1 MEKLFDSPVMIKLQD
16 FGQKLGSNKFLAAL
30 QACMMSLMG
39 IIMVGAISQI
49 TVSVLG
55 PTMFHVIAAESQLYE
70 IIYLPYKF
78 TMDLLSVWVVILFSF
93 NYAKNL
99 KMKSPIMNA
108 VDALICFF
116 LVAGTSMISE
126 AGVTSIDMTYLGST
140 GMFIGFVVVFL
151 SVQIEKYCADHNI
164 RIKMPD
170 VVPPFLQDGFAS
182 IVPLAIS
189 ACFFLACSAA
199 VDIFTNGNYTIASG
213 FMALLGIPLSA
224 LSSTVGMFIMC
235 VFAALLWCF
244 GIHGTMILVPIIMP
258 LGIQAATANG
268 AAAAAGEPLVFYP
281 VALFGG
287 MAIAGGTGNT
297 LPLALMGLKSKSKQ
311 ISAISKIAAVPGW
324 FNINEPLT
332 FGMPIMY
339 NPIIC
344 IPYVLNI
351 PVVMLLTLIGYRI
364 GFLTPGWISISAL
377 LPMGMASYL
386 STLKWQ
392 NAIWDYLMLIPAGLI
407 YYPFFKAYEKQLIA
421 KEALAE
427 QEEQFGVVAEQE

>member
-55 PTMFHVIAAESQLYE
+55 PTMFNVIAAESQLYE

-116 LVAGTSMISE
+116 LVAGPIMISE
-126 AGVTSIDMTYLGST
+126 TGTTSIDMSYLGST
-140 GMFIGFVVVFL
+140 GMFIGFVVVFI

-164 RIKMPD
+164 KIKMPD

-189 ACFFLACSAA
+189 TVLFLACSAG
-199 VDIFTNGNYTIASG
+199 VDLFTNGEYTIASG
-213 FMALLGIPLSA
+213 FMALLGVPLSA

-281 VALFGG
+281 VALFGA

-297 LPLALMGLKSKSKQ
+297 LPIALLGLKSKSKQ

-339 NPIIC
+339 NPILC

-351 PVVMLLTLIGYRI
+351 PVVMLLTLLGYQF

-427 QEEQFGVVAEQE
+427 QEEAFGVVPE